1 MPLKRREV
9 EAALEFKGFKRTE
22 GDHAFFIYYTSTGRK
37 TTVRTKTSHGTSHND
52 ISHKL
57 VSTMARQCKL
67 TTRNFR
73 DLVAC
78 PLTREGYE
86 EILLAQ
92 ELIDPE

>member
-9 EAALEFKGFKRTE
+9 EAALETKGFKRTK
-22 GDHAFFIYYTSTGRK
+22 GDHAFFIYYTASGK
-37 TTVRTKTSHGTSHND
+37 KSPVRTKTSHGSSHFD
-52 ISHKL
+52 ISDIL

-67 TTRNFR
+67 SARNFR

-92 ELIDPE
+92 ELVDPE